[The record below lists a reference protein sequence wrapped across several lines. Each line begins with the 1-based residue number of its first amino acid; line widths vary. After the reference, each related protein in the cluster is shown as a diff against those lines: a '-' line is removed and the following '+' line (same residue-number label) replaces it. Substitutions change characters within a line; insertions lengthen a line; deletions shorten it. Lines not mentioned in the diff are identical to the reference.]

1 MARPGYGGVLDTPG
15 TNMGDA
21 TYLDRQPEFDMS
33 QEVSFQSPAKDKNIF
48 QQLRNGRPNLR
59 TPRGR
64 GPLADRRNLPL
75 QGAEFTPMLKS
86 ATRNSARR
94 AAFGKENG
102 AIPATPALD
111 RIEEDLT
118 PIPNADASMYSR
130 NASYVDNTLPQ
141 VDISSANST
150 PLVPL
155 PRRGDGKGPLQ
166 DGNQL
171 SLREQ
176 ENVIDRIEK
185 ENFGL
190 KLKIHF
196 LEEALRKAGPGFSE
210 AALKENTELK
220 VDKVTM
226 QRDLQKYKKHLTTAE
241 KDLENYRQQM
251 LQLQEKAKKKYA
263 DEKQLA
269 EIDRL
274 QQSLDDKEADIEY
287 LQRQVEQEKG
297 DSAEVEKL
305 RDEIGDLEADL
316 REKDRLIGEH
326 EDQVDDLQ
334 AKLNEKD
341 EALGEREEEIEDF
354 KARLKRA
361 ETDAVGEHDQQVKD
375 LEGKL
380 QDMESQFK
388 KAQRRMIELEQ
399 EAEDQSKQAQRRI
412 IELEQKAQAG
422 SSANDELEDARDTI
436 QDLEASIRRLEAQV
450 DEIQDKADDAL
461 ADKEQAENNLQEL
474 QEEMANKSVMT
485 KGFSRQKEERLSRLQ
500 AELGQA
506 DEKYATLEKEF
517 SQAMTENRNL
527 KTSIQDNRHSKDLSE
542 QEHHSLVTKVE
553 ELRRELQAR
562 VDEKS
567 LLQTRHDA
575 LTNESASLQRDV
587 SRLQKSVGELEESL
601 SQERD
606 HALGIET
613 HIRNQFK
620 GDIDRLNDEISDLQ
634 AEIRERDNLY
644 DNDSEKWETDRQ
656 TLQSERDRAQEKATG
671 LERTIAKLRETEGTL
686 SGKEAQLQEAL
697 QSEAER
703 HKSEQASLNRQ
714 IVDLQQN
721 LESRQSMLTELRNE
735 LSATQD
741 DLRQTQVDYQSQAE
755 KIESLEDEVEV
766 LQTTLDDE
774 SDHSREELEAARREC
789 EDLKLQLESL
799 RQTVDLARGTATS
812 SQHNE
817 TRTNASL
824 ERLRTQLAESTAQVS
839 KLSKDKQDLQ
849 DQLASLDLDMHT
861 LRNSLAEANA
871 ERDEVESEMKRLQH
885 SGEETLRVDRERLD
899 LRTAK
904 MKLDNE
910 VRRLKEEN
918 NNLMEQRRLLE
929 RSLED
934 EIDKSAEEEERLNQE
949 ILQLQSKL
957 RESSSSDGPE
967 SSSTRRTIRELE
979 RRIRDYEDQL
989 AATTNVPVG
998 NVTEGNSELSLVRRD
1013 LSSARQKEREFL
1025 QRESAHKDVVKNLKR
1040 QISDLER
1047 QAHEA
1052 EMSRLIMSPNSST
1065 TSTRPSEV
1073 NSLRTQLSSAQQS
1086 VQEFKTKARDAERKI
1101 GQIERDFESRLDELE
1116 DQKAS
1121 LEQALE
1127 DAQRDADEV
1136 TVLHEKALRRLGQKL
1151 EKSERERKAAASGR
1165 LNLDSMSSEHRNLQE
1180 ILHRSQAETEALE
1193 HDVLQQQ
1200 DAIDA
1205 LSAAEASLRRK
1216 LERTRSERAAYRL
1229 TAEKLQKD
1237 IRDFKAAEDQRQVA
1251 PYAGHDHL
1259 NDSAIETVIRAA
1271 EGAEERHTKE
1281 LRGMALQM
1289 EWMQARWE
1297 REVSMRADAAYAK
1310 KFLQLELEIATTC
1323 NKAQLRELEQI
1334 RTEVLGSRRALPAPP
1349 SLAGRINPS
1358 TTGRPTL
1365 KAVATMARFV
1375 ARAKICAR
1383 EWAKHE
1389 ATRKKLADRVEE
1401 MRKTKRRKGLKVV
1414 RTEEEGHVV

>member
-15 TNMGDA
+15 TNVGDA
-21 TYLDRQPEFDMS
+21 TYLDRQPDFDMS

-48 QQLRNGRPNLR
+48 QQLRHGRPSLR

-102 AIPATPALD
+102 AVPATPAALD

-141 VDISSANST
+141 VDTSSANST

-241 KDLENYRQQM
+241 KDLESYRQQM

-274 QQSLDDKEADIEY
+274 QQSLEEKESDLEY
-287 LQRQVEQEKG
+287 LQRQVQQEKG

-341 EALGEREEEIEDF
+341 EVLGEREDEIEDY

-361 ETDAVGEHDQQVKD
+361 ETNAAGEHDEQLRD
-375 LEGKL
+375 LETKL
-380 QDMESQFK
+380 QETEAQFK
-388 KAQRRMIELEQ
+388 HAQRRMIEMEQ
-399 EAEDQSKQAQRRI
+399 EAETQSRQALRRITELEQKAEDEAKQAQRRI
-412 IELEQKAQAG
+412 LELEQKAEAG

-450 DEIQDKADDAL
+450 DEIQDKADDAIS
-461 ADKEQAENNLQEL
+461 DKKRAESDLQEL
-474 QEEMANKSVMT
+474 QDEMANKSVVT
-485 KGFSRQKEERLSRLQ
+485 KGFSRQKEERLTRLQ
-500 AELGQA
+500 KELEQA
-506 DEKYATLEKEF
+506 DERYATLEKEF
-517 SQAMTENRNL
+517 SQAMTENRSL
-527 KTSIQDNRHSKDLSE
+527 KSSIQETRQSKDLSE
-542 QEHHSLVTKVE
+542 QEHHSLVAKVE
-553 ELRRELQAR
+553 ELRKELQAR
-562 VDEKS
+562 IDEKS

-575 LTNESASLQRDV
+575 LTSESASLQRDV
-587 SRLQKSVGELEESL
+587 SRLQRSVDELEENL

-644 DNDSEKWETDRQ
+644 DNDSEKWETDRR
-656 TLQSERDRAQEKATG
+656 TLQSERDRAQEKASS
-671 LERTIAKLRETEGTL
+671 LESTIARLREAEGNL

-697 QSEAER
+697 RSEAER
-703 HKSEQASLNRQ
+703 HKNEQASLNRQ
-714 IVDLQQN
+714 ISDLRQD
-721 LESRQSMLTELRNE
+721 LDSRQSMLTELRNE
-735 LSATQD
+735 LSATRD
-741 DLRQTQVDYQSQAE
+741 ELRQTQVDYQSQSE

-766 LQTTLDDE
+766 LQTTLDEE
-774 SDHSREELEAARREC
+774 SEHSREELEAARREC
-789 EDLKLQLESL
+789 EDLKQQLESL
-799 RQTVDLARGTATS
+799 RRTADLARGTAS
-812 SQHNE
+812 SYQQNE
-817 TRTNASL
+817 TRASASL
-824 ERLRTQLAESTAQVS
+824 ERLQTQLDDSTAQVV
-839 KLSKDKQDLQ
+839 KLGKEKKDLQ
-849 DQLASLDLDMHT
+849 DRLASLDLEMRS
-861 LRNSLAEANA
+861 LRNSLAEARA

-918 NNLMEQRRLLE
+918 NVLMEQRRSLE

-957 RESSSSDGPE
+957 REASSSDGPE

-998 NVTEGNSELSLVRRD
+998 NVTEGNSELSLI
-1013 LSSARQKEREFL
+1013 A
-1025 QRESAHKDVVKNLKR
+1025 
-1040 QISDLER
+1040 DLER

-1052 EMSRLIMSPNSST
+1052 EMSRLIASPNSSS
-1065 TSTRPSEV
+1065 TSARPSEV

-1101 GQIERDFESRLDELE
+1101 GQIERDFQSRLDDLE

-1136 TVLHEKALRRLGQKL
+1136 TVLHEKALRRLSQKL
-1151 EKSERERKAAASGR
+1151 EKSERERKAAASSR

-1180 ILHRSQAETEALE
+1180 LLQQSEAETDALE

-1229 TAEKLQKD
+1229 TAEKLQRD
-1237 IRDFKAAEDQRQVA
+1237 IRELKAAADTA
-1251 PYAGHDHL
+1251 PQGHAVYDTL
-1259 NDSAIETVIRAA
+1259 NESAIDTVIRAA
-1271 EGAEERHTKE
+1271 EGAEERHGKE

-1310 KFLQLELEIATTC
+1310 KFLQLELEVAHTC

-1334 RTEVLGSRRALPAPP
+1334 RTEVLGSRRALAAPPP
-1349 SLAGRINPS
+1349 SLAGRLARPPGS
-1358 TTGRPTL
+1358 RPTF

-1383 EWAKHE
+1383 EWARHE

-1401 MRKTKRRKGLKVV
+1401 MRRMKKRRGLKVV
-1414 RTEEEGHVV
+1414 REEEEHAV